1 MKDEELTQ
9 MYRSLDQDLT
19 HLYDQ
24 LNSRRDFEEILFLPT
39 DENVAQA
46 RADWQ
51 MLKDRAE
58 ALDAPDPVYALLKNH
73 FQDFLDS
80 LQFTIDGAEA
90 SPAGAMLNYVS
101 WHQEIIR
108 CDRRP
113 DSVRRDLLQHRLEAY
128 GEYQDIYSELIQT

>member
-1 MKDEELTQ
+1 MKNEELTQ

-46 RADWQ
+46 RADWKT
-51 MLKDRAE
+51 LKDRAE

-80 LQFTIDGAEA
+80 LSYDDGAEA
-90 SPAGAMLNYVS
+90 SRPSDANYVS
-101 WHQEIIR
+101 WFRRSFAVTAVRIPFEEIFCSI
-108 CDRRP
+108 
-113 DSVRRDLLQHRLEAY
+113 A
-128 GEYQDIYSELIQT
+128 